1 MFSFLNIVKTCAVG
15 AVLLVPSAVYGQTHT
30 VTGTVTSNTGEPLI
44 GVTVRMN
51 SLKQSGAVT
60 DIDGKYRITVNKAP
74 AATDS
79 LTFTYVGYEKKSVVW
94 NGQSVVDAQLSDG
107 TVELSNVV
115 VTALGIKREEKG
127 LGFATETVDGSKI
140 TGTMPSNWSLALQG
154 EVAGLNVISAGGP
167 LSSTRISLRG
177 DVSLNPNGNN
187 ALIVVDGVPMSS
199 PMNNPGTSYGAG
211 DNSENSVDYG
221 NGFSDLNPDDIES
234 IQVLKGA
241 SAAALYGSRAA
252 NGVIMVTTK
261 SGADAEKGW
270 GVTYSFN
277 NTWDVAAHFPDY
289 QYEFGQGLPS
299 YIGKEGTEYAGQLY
313 YSYGAAPDG
322 NSSTSGTSSAYGP
335 RFDGQSY
342 YQYDPELEGRG
353 TSPTPWRPYRD
364 NHSGL
369 FQTGY
374 TMTNSVALTG
384 KTDRGSMR
392 ASFTHSKNEWI
403 LPNTGYERITA
414 SVSANQQLSRRIKLN
429 FKTSYTYRHS
439 DNVPTLSYN
448 SNSISYFLI
457 FQNPNFNLDWFKPKW
472 YKGQENINQIRPFSS
487 YLPNPYVVLYESENP
502 STKHSVISTASAT
515 AQLSKHFD
523 FMVRSGIQLSAQ
535 AQEQHR
541 PMSDRVYPNGFSRS
555 RT

>member
-1 MFSFLNIVKTCAVG
+1 MFYLHNIVKTCAAG
-15 AVLLVPSAVYGQTHT
+15 AALLFPTSLYAQSHT
-30 VTGTVTSNTGEPLI
+30 ITGKVTSETGEPLI

-51 SLKQSGAVT
+51 SLKQSGVIT
-60 DIDGKYRITVNKAP
+60 DIDGKYSMTVNKNP
-74 AATDS
+74 EKTDS
-79 LTFTYVGYEKKSVVW
+79 LTFNYVGYEKKTIAW
-94 NGQSVVDAQLSDG
+94 NGENEINTKLGDG
-107 TVELSNVV
+107 TIELSNVV

-313 YSYGAAPDG
+313 YSYGAAEDG

-335 RFDGQSY
+335 RFEGQSY

-353 TSPTPWRPYRD
+353 TSPTPWVPYRD

-439 DNVPTLSYN
+439 DNVPSLSYN

-457 FQNPNFNLDWFKPKW
+457 FQNPNFNLDWFKPMW
-472 YKGQENINQIRPFSS
+472 YKGPLRQR
-487 YLPNPYVVLYESENP
+487 
-502 STKHSVISTASAT
+502 
-515 AQLSKHFD
+515 
-523 FMVRSGIQLSAQ
+523 
-535 AQEQHR
+535 
-541 PMSDRVYPNGFSRS
+541 
-555 RT
+555 

>member
-1 MFSFLNIVKTCAVG
+1 MFDFLNIVKTCAAA
-15 AVLLVPSAVYGQTHT
+15 AVLLVPSALHAQTRT
-30 VTGTVTSNTGEPLI
+30 VTGTVTGSSGEPLI

-51 SLKQSGAVT
+51 SSSQSGAVT
-60 DIDGKYRITVNKAP
+60 DFDGKYRLTVSKAP
-74 AATDS
+74 ARTDS
-79 LTFTYVGYEKKSVVW
+79 LTFTYVGYEKKAVAW
-94 NGQSVVDAQLSDG
+94 NGQSVIDVQLSDG
-107 TVELSNVV
+107 TVELGNVV

-140 TGTMPSNWSLALQG
+140 TAAMPSNWSLALQG

-299 YIGKEGTEYAGQLY
+299 YIGKAGTEYAGQLY

-335 RFDGQSY
+335 RFEGQSY
-342 YQYDPELEGRG
+342 YQYDP
-353 TSPTPWRPYRD
+353 
-364 NHSGL
+364 
-369 FQTGY
+369 
-374 TMTNSVALTG
+374 
-384 KTDRGSMR
+384 
-392 ASFTHSKNEWI
+392 
-403 LPNTGYERITA
+403 
-414 SVSANQQLSRRIKLN
+414 
-429 FKTSYTYRHS
+429 
-439 DNVPTLSYN
+439 
-448 SNSISYFLI
+448 
-457 FQNPNFNLDWFKPKW
+457 
-472 YKGQENINQIRPFSS
+472 
-487 YLPNPYVVLYESENP
+487 
-502 STKHSVISTASAT
+502 
-515 AQLSKHFD
+515 
-523 FMVRSGIQLSAQ
+523 
-535 AQEQHR
+535 
-541 PMSDRVYPNGFSRS
+541 
-555 RT
+555 